1 MQSTCGFLGLVLL
14 NFTAVQCFVGE
25 CRNLCHQLK
34 AWVCG
39 SVVERMKRLSV
50 PRAASEMQV
59 NSPPERLDTLNS
71 LFKCVC
77 VSQDDVLCGNLSPL
91 CGLHLGCPTF
101 RAHFVLIID
110 WKCLQNSVND
120 FVYALKKKTIISNS
134 HCKKNKKPGGEQGKR
149 TILIKETIT
158 RVRNSSVKGRL
169 SPLMHKHQH
178 SGVIT
183 LDAQTLLGEPSATID
198 WFIHWKLIVPSTA
211 QGHLRASR

>member
-1 MQSTCGFLGLVLL
+1 MSPAESVS
-14 NFTAVQCFVGE
+14 VWQCSRTDETFIYATSCQWNAG
-25 CRNLCHQLK
+25 QLTTRTT
-34 AWVCG
+34 WHTELPFQVC
-39 SVVERMKRLSV
+39 S
-50 PRAASEMQV
+50 
-59 NSPPERLDTLNS
+59 
-71 LFKCVC
+71 VC
-77 VSQDDVLCGNLSPL
+77 VLQDDVFCGNLSPL

-110 WKCLQNSVND
+110 WKCLQIPVND
-120 FVYALKKKTIISNS
+120 FVYALKKKTIVSNS

-183 LDAQTLLGEPSATID
+183 LDAQTLLGEPSAKID
-198 WFIHWKLIVPSTA
+198 WFIHWKLIVPPTA
-211 QGHLRASR
+211 QGHLRAF